1 MRIEQEVNK
10 VNLIY
15 KTDDTKKDKIF
26 HFQKFKT
33 R

>member
-10 VNLIY
+10 VNLMY

-26 HFQKFKT
+26 DFQKFKT